1 MTGTMT
7 TNTAPKAKFT
17 TRMLV
22 EGALMVALAAV
33 LSLITPFHRI
43 FPFGGSVTLLSMLP
57 ICLYSIKYGVRYG
70 LGVAMVYAIY
80 QLLEGIIREG
90 LFSWGLTPVM
100 LMACIFFDYLLA
112 FTVLGTAG
120 AFRKKGLTG
129 QVAGVVMALFF
140 RFVSHFIS
148 GVVVFA
154 SAGKIWDELDFV
166 ANNKYIYSA
175 AYNGGYML
183 PEIVFTAIGAV
194 ILLGQPQL
202 RKLFAPVDAQ

>member
-1 MTGTMT
+1 MTETMT
-7 TNTAPKAKFT
+7 TNTAPRSKFT

-57 ICLYSIKYGVRYG
+57 ICLYSIKYGVKYG
-70 LGVAMVYAIY
+70 LGVAFVYSLL
-80 QLLEGIIREG
+80 QLAEGIFLEG

-100 LMACIFFDYLLA
+100 LIACILLDYIIA
-112 FTVLGTAG
+112 YTVLGTAG
-120 AFRKKGLTG
+120 VFRRKGLPG
-129 QVAGVVMALFF
+129 QIGGILLSLFC

-166 ANNKYIYSA
+166 ADNKYIYSA

-183 PEIVFTAIGAV
+183 PEMVFTAVGAV

-202 RKLFAPVDAQ
+202 RKLFAPVDDK